1 MSDNAVFTDAGNLR
15 VFMVEQPKTTAGVVI
30 YRGQEVR
37 RLDEKIVALPLAM
50 IVGAEK

>member
-1 MSDNAVFTDAGNLR
+1 MSDSVAFTDADNLR
-15 VFMVEQPKTTAGVVI
+15 LFMAEHPKTTAGVVI

-50 IVGAEK
+50 IVGAEE